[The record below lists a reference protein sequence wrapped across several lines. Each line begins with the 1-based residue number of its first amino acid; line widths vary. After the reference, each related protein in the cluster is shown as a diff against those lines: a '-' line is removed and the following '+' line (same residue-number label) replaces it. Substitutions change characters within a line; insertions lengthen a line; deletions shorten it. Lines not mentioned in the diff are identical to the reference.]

1 MSASNA
7 YSVKNAVISRTM
19 SEKNLKSLEAKIDE
33 LIAFS
38 AHLRQENEALKKRE
52 SGLMKE
58 RTQLIEKTNL
68 ARQRVEAMI
77 SKLKNLQETP

>member
-1 MSASNA
+1 MSDN
-7 YSVKNAVISRTM
+7 
-19 SEKNLKSLEAKIDE
+19 NLKSLEAKIDE

-38 AHLRQENEALKKRE
+38 AHLRQENESLKDRE
-52 SGLMKE
+52 NSLLKE

-77 SKLKNLQETP
+77 TKLKALQDNA

>member
-1 MSASNA
+1 MSDN
-7 YSVKNAVISRTM
+7 
-19 SEKNLKSLEAKIDE
+19 NLKSLEAKIDE

-38 AHLRQENEALKKRE
+38 AHLRQENGSLKDRE
-52 SGLMKE
+52 NSLLKE

-77 SKLKNLQETP
+77 TKLKALQDNA